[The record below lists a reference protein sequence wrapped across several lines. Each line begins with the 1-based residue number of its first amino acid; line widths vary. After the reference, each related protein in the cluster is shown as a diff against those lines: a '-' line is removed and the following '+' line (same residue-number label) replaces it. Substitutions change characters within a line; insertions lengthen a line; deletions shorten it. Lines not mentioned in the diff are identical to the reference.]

1 MALSLHRYTNRL
13 PNPNYPLFQLLKHR
27 TRVEREK
34 SMLIY
39 IAPENGNR
47 LPENVLIEILTW
59 LPVKEVLQYK
69 SVCKSWYSILSSPQ
83 FISKHLKN
91 NRHRYIDNCLLA
103 LFPVTSAESN
113 LCELLIDETP
123 RVLEDKVLYGI
134 PEYGAYIC
142 GPCDGLYYLCA
153 YSYRALWNPSINEV
167 RTLPPIIITHQSPT
181 LPIYAFWDWYNFG
194 VDPVTGD
201 YKVVV
206 IYDYIDDN
214 EVRYPLS
221 VFVYSLR
228 TDSWKYC
235 GDLAH
240 RYDLVNNKCYFLVN
254 GCCFWLSNNF
264 DSPELIIS
272 FDMTSDSFQELPI
285 PNYQRPASN
294 CLGMYEESI
303 AFFSVHEGDGILF
316 IWTLNHG
323 MWTKKFTI
331 GSIPD
336 NCIPIG
342 HWNYNKVFLQQF
354 EGRRLVL
361 CDPNTLEIKDLGYN
375 GPGRCM
381 GLFCYMES
389 LLSIKDNMNKCRED
403 EQEQVETDITQV

>member
-153 YSYRALWNPSINEV
+153 YSYRALWNPSINE
-167 RTLPPIIITHQSPT
+167 
-181 LPIYAFWDWYNFG
+181 
-194 VDPVTGD
+194 
-201 YKVVV
+201 
-206 IYDYIDDN
+206 
-214 EVRYPLS
+214 
-221 VFVYSLR
+221 
-228 TDSWKYC
+228 
-235 GDLAH
+235 
-240 RYDLVNNKCYFLVN
+240 
-254 GCCFWLSNNF
+254 
-264 DSPELIIS
+264 
-272 FDMTSDSFQELPI
+272 
-285 PNYQRPASN
+285 
-294 CLGMYEESI
+294 
-303 AFFSVHEGDGILF
+303 
-316 IWTLNHG
+316 
-323 MWTKKFTI
+323 
-331 GSIPD
+331 
-336 NCIPIG
+336 
-342 HWNYNKVFLQQF
+342 QF